1 MNRFLLTLLLLTG
14 IISAQTKPDSTLYK
28 WQPALVTGFNL
39 SQVSF
44 SDWAKGGDN
53 SLAWN
58 AYVRFGLTYETEDWV
73 FKNQLRLLF
82 GRIQVGDGPNKQNE
96 NEFFMETVGAREMF
110 AKLKLSVSNTIFTQI
125 TTGYDYKVT
134 PEAKVSDF
142 FDPAYITQG
151 IGILFDNSDYV
162 KSRLDLAFR
171 EIVTSSY
178 NKESDDPATAEIEKF
193 KFDIGIAS
201 VTDLTVPVAHNV
213 QYTSKLS
220 LFSPFKTLDV
230 WDARWENAVTAKFS
244 DWLAVNFDFLLVYMQ
259 DQIMKTQIRQGLQ
272 IGITYTIF

>member
-1 MNRFLLTLLLLTG
+1 MNKIILSFLLSSL
-14 IISAQTKPDSTLYK
+14 IIFAQEKADSNLYK
-28 WQPALVTGFNL
+28 WQPTLVTGFNL

-58 AYVRFGLTYETEDWV
+58 AYSRFGLAYQTEDWV

-96 NEFFMETVGAREMF
+96 NEFFMETVGARELF

-125 TTGYDYKVT
+125 TTGYDYKVS
-134 PEAKVSDF
+134 PEQKVSDF

-151 IGILFDNSDYV
+151 IGLLFDNSDYV

-178 NKESDDPATAEIEKF
+178 NKESDDPKTAETEKF

-230 WDARWENAVTAKFS
+230 WDVRWENAVTAKFS
-244 DWLAVNFDFLLVYMQ
+244 DWFAVNLDFLLVYIQ
-259 DQIMKTQIRQGLQ
+259 DQIMRTQIRQGLQ